1 MKSRKDL
8 QRMEFALKQIK
19 NPPQEVPMA
28 TSTTYVDKKVVE
40 PEKQYKPLSEK
51 DAANFRANAERE
63 EKKKLKPEPGN
74 LSFGGINV
82 AFSDGF
88 GNMYDK
94 NKERIKA

>member
-40 PEKQYKPLSEK
+40 PEKEYKSLSEE
-51 DAANFRANAERE
+51 DATKLRVSYERE
-63 EKKKLKPEPGN
+63 EKKKLKPAGN
-74 LSFGGINV
+74 LRIGGKAVSYI
-82 AFSDGF
+82 DGF
-88 GNMYDK
+88 GNTYDADK
-94 NKERIKA
+94 TRLDI

>member
-8 QRMEFALKQIK
+8 QRMEFALRQIK

-40 PEKQYKPLSEK
+40 PKKEYKPLSEE
-51 DAANFRANAERE
+51 DAANFRVNAERE
-63 EKKKLKPEPGN
+63 EKKILKPVPENMTVGKKT
-74 LSFGGINV
+74 V

-88 GNMYDK
+88 GNVYDK
-94 NKERIKA
+94 NKERI

>member
-40 PEKQYKPLSEK
+40 PEKKYKPLSEE
-51 DAANFRANAERE
+51 DATKLRVSYERE

-88 GNMYDK
+88 GNVYDK